1 MVHVEHVA
9 VGQQRVG
16 GGIILGKVAAEH
28 QGRLEY
34 RPQVHHR
41 VLLVAGEIG
50 PAFLPALAADADLAQ
65 REHVGVGPCA
75 RGDIG
80 RPLGANLELV
90 VQLAPVVPEVVH
102 RAPHVGVRL
111 HVVHL
116 LHRCLARGDAQHDG
130 TPAMVDGLADH
141 LDFSRVVR
149 AGEVV
154 YLHEVHPPLGIQLEA
169 GVIVFLGP
177 RLAVV
182 HLVVV
187 AEPRAGRVVAGN
199 HVAGDAVC
207 AFHRELLLCR
217 HFGQAAH
224 QMDAELQPLAVHVV
238 GQGTEAHAVG
248 GGGEAVERG
257 GIAAVLVIHV
267 DGIGLV
273 VAAGLVVLHEPAD
286 VHHHV
291 LPAVGGQMLRHVVRI
306 GLHFALHHGRPVAV
320 PRVPTHRRGQCPF
333 LEREFTAGLR
343 AGTHGHHAGHGP

>member
-41 VLLVAGEIG
+41 VLLVAGEVG

-65 REHVGVGPCA
+65 RKHVGVGPCT
-75 RGDIG
+75 RSDIG
-80 RPLGANLELV
+80 SPLGANLELV
-90 VQLAPVVPEVVH
+90 VQLAPVVPEVIH

-116 LHRCLARGDAQHDG
+116 LHRCFARGDAQHDG
-130 TPAMVDGLADH
+130 TPALVDGLADH
-141 LDFSRVVR
+141 LDFRRVIRTGKVIN
-149 AGEVV
+149 
-154 YLHEVHPPLGIQLEA
+154 LHEVHSPLGIHVKA
-169 GVIVFLGP
+169 GIVILLRP

-187 AEPRAGRVVAGN
+187 TKPSASGIVAGN
-199 HVAGDAVC
+199 HVAGNAVR
-207 AFHRELLLCR
+207 AFHRQFPLRR

-224 QMDAELQPLAVHVV
+224 QMDTKFQSLSMHII
-238 GQGTEAHAVG
+238 GQGTETHTVG
-248 GGGEAVERG
+248 CGREAVERRG
-257 GIAAVLVIHV
+257 VAAILVHHI
-267 DGIGLV
+267 DGVGLV
-273 VAAGLVVLHEPAD
+273 VATGLVVLHKPTD
-286 VHHHV
+286 IHHHI
-291 LPAVGGQMLRHVVRI
+291 LPAIRGQMLRHVV
-306 GLHFALHHGRPVAV
+306 GVLLHLALHHGRPVAV
-320 PRVPTHRRGQCPF
+320 PRVPPHRRGQRPF

-343 AGTHGHHAGHGP
+343 AGPHGHHAGHGP